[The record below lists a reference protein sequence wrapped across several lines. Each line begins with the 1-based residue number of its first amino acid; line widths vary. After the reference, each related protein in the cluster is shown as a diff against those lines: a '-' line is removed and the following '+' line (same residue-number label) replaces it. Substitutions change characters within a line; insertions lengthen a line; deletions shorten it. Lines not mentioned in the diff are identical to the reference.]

1 MFNLLNN
8 NTMCFVMCGTLVHDI
23 MKKNVISIDSS
34 MTVGDAAK
42 MMDDASIGAIVVL
55 EHGIAIGIITERDL
69 VRRIIAKGKPLST
82 NVKETMSSPLI
93 VINPDDSVWDLAQLM
108 KTRRIHRVPAVKDS
122 RLVGMVT
129 TSDIVKLCSVGSDD
143 EMSKITEQILLRMKP
158 KE

>member
-1 MFNLLNN
+1 
-8 NTMCFVMCGTLVHDI
+8 MCAALVRDI

-34 MTVGDAAK
+34 MTVNDAAK

-55 EHGIAIGIITERDL
+55 ENGIAVGIITERDL
-69 VRRIIAKGKPLST
+69 VRRIIAKEKPLST
-82 NVKETMSSPLI
+82 NVKVAMSSPLI
-93 VINPDDSVWDLAQLM
+93 VINPDDTVWDLAQLM
-108 KTRRIHRVPAVKDS
+108 KTRRIHRVPAVKDN

-129 TSDIVKLCSVGSDD
+129 TSDVVRLCSIGSDD

>member
-1 MFNLLNN
+1 
-8 NTMCFVMCGTLVHDI
+8 MCTALIRDI

-34 MTVGDAAK
+34 MTANDAAK

-55 EHGIAIGIITERDL
+55 EDGIAVGIITERDL
-69 VRRIIAKGKPLST
+69 VRRIIAKGKPQST
-82 NVKETMSSPLI
+82 NVREIMSSPLI

-108 KTRRIHRVPAVKDS
+108 KTRRIHRVPAVKDN

-129 TSDIVKLCSVGSDD
+129 TSDIVKLCSMGSDD

-158 KE
+158 K

>member
-1 MFNLLNN
+1 
-8 NTMCFVMCGTLVHDI
+8 

-34 MTVGDAAK
+34 MTVNDAAK

-55 EHGIAIGIITERDL
+55 ENGIAIGIITERDL
-69 VRRIIAKGKPLST
+69 VRRIIAKEKPLST
-82 NVKETMSSPLI
+82 NVKAAMSSPLI
-93 VINPDDSVWDLAQLM
+93 VINPDDTVWELAQLM

-129 TSDIVKLCSVGSDD
+129 TSDVVKLCSVGSDD
-143 EMSKITEQILLRMKP
+143 EMNRITEQILLRMKP